1 MWNNSEA
8 LWTALAVLKF
18 RPLIFRLRGFT
29 WKDRVGGVEEGKS
42 LSSTERAEMEGLLGC
57 DFGDVRIYDSQ
68 QAGEIARQLSAEA
81 FTAGNK
87 IFSAEGKLNTATLAG
102 KALLAHELTHV
113 AQHRQQSES
122 NWPTV
127 ERPLPYG
134 GAIHG
139 DARHDME
146 QVATSS
152 SAGASGG
159 LMQRA
164 METEA
169 QAVERLVREADE
181 TTPSQAERSS
191 HERMGIDAEDIADRV
206 YRLMRD
212 ELILEKERARA

>member
-1 MWNNSEA
+1 MLNNSEA
-8 LWTALAVLKF
+8 LWTALAALKF

-29 WKDRVGGVEEGKS
+29 WKDRGGGVEEGES

-57 DFGDVRIYDSQ
+57 DFSDVRIYDSQ

-87 IFSAEGKLNTATLAG
+87 IFSAEGKLDTATSAG

-113 AQHRQQSES
+113 AQHKQQ
-122 NWPTV
+122 TV

-139 DARHDME
+139 DARHDTE

-152 SAGASGG
+152 FTRASGS
-159 LMQRA
+159 LMQQA
-164 METEA
+164 MEAEA
-169 QAVERLVREADE
+169 QAMERLVREADE